1 MATYR
6 QQLEEINT
14 VISSIIA
21 GEIQSYKFAGRE
33 VTKFSIDVLFKE
45 RSRLEPLAA
54 RERQTGGGIRQRA
67 GYMVR

>member
-1 MATYR
+1 MATFKV
-6 QQLEEINT
+6 QLEEINA
-14 VISSIIA
+14 VISSLLS

-33 VTKFSIDVLFKE
+33 VTKLSIDVLLKE
-45 RSRLEPLAA
+45 RQRLEPLAA